1 MMNDNIRILQEGN
14 YSCVISNGDK
24 RRTFTQRGVADLY
37 DLYHNEPEFLK
48 RALIADKVVGKAA
61 ASLMILGGIKQ
72 LYTNIVSEPALTL
85 FTNSDVEVEFSQKVP
100 FIENRDKTGWCP
112 LESACYE
119 AKSEEEAFVIIENF
133 INRMRKPH

>member
-37 DLYHNEPEFLK
+37 NLYQNEPEFLK
-48 RALIADKVVGKAA
+48 GALIADKVVGKAA
-61 ASLMILGGIKQ
+61 ASLIILGGIKQ
-72 LYTNIVSEPALTL
+72 LYTNIVSEPALAL
-85 FTNSDVEVEFSQKVP
+85 FTNSEVEVDYEQKVP
-100 FIENRDKTGWCP
+100 YIENRDKTGWCP

-119 AKSEEEAFVIIENF
+119 SKSVKEALSLIQNF
-133 INRMRKPH
+133 IERMRQ